1 MFERERERERKG
13 EREEERKGLNCSPA
27 KSNLSFLDTGYNQIL
42 SDSVLIHLGLK
53 SNLSHFQPLL
63 APSLGLH
70 RTAAFLQCTKSG
82 RASALKLI

>member
-53 SNLSHFQPLL
+53 SNLSHFFSASSGSFLRFAQNSSVS
-63 APSLGLH
+63 AVYEIRKSLG
-70 RTAAFLQCTKSG
+70 S
-82 RASALKLI
+82 